1 MRTSLV
7 HQHLTE
13 GDRAADTR
21 AAIALAAAGD
31 HVGAVQLCSRML
43 DFVPAVLLVR
53 YLDVLGARVTADAVG
68 LEDPES
74 APVAAHLLAMVKAS
88 NPLQKEQATRFFDGM
103 VAEIVG
109 SESEMEARKGS
120 KKAAGIALFLAGS
133 WQDHGMGDLGKAVE
147 LWQAAAELDEVAAVY
162 NVAWCTDTGN
172 GMPRCPDDA
181 LALYRLAAAQS
192 YPPALNNLGVRY
204 RNGEGVPRDLR
215 RAARLFEEAAARN
228 NLSGMFNLA
237 YSYSTGEGAEKD
249 KAKALALYREA
260 AARGHSS
267 SAYNLALMLAYGDE
281 VHKDCATAWR
291 LMDALAKR
299 GDAEATAAVGRWL
312 MEGECGRAQD
322 VRAGLELVQ
331 TSAHSGIGSMEVLLM
346 SVRAK

>member
-1 MRTSLV
+1 MSSSSLIP
-7 HQHLTE
+7 QRSTA
-13 GDRAADTR
+13 GDRATDTR

-31 HVGAVQLCSRML
+31 HAGAAQLCSRML
-43 DFVPAVLLVR
+43 DFVPAVLLLR
-53 YLDVLGARVTADAVG
+53 YLDVLGAHVTADAVG
-68 LEDPES
+68 LGDPES
-74 APVAAHLLAMVKAS
+74 APVAAHLLALVKMS
-88 NPLQKEQATRFFDGM
+88 DPLQKEQATLFFDRT

-109 SESEMEARKGS
+109 SESEMEASGNS
-120 KKAAGIALFLAGS
+120 KRAAGIALFLAGS
-133 WQDHGMGDLGKAVE
+133 WQDHGMGDLGKAVG

-237 YSYSTGEGAEKD
+237 YSYSTGEGVDKD
-249 KAKALALYREA
+249 KAKSLALYREA

-281 VHKDCATAWR
+281 HKDCATAWR

-299 GDAEATAAVGRWL
+299 GDAEATAAAGRWL
-312 MEGECGRAQD
+312 MGGECGRAQD

-331 TSAHSGIGSMEVLLM
+331 KSANTGVASMEALLV